1 MPPFR
6 LVVDFACLQLDVL
19 LEQPEFEERKMQGVT
34 PTERASATS
43 DSADETIT
51 RALLGCGI
59 VAGPLYMI
67 VGAVQVLT
75 RPGFDVRYNML
86 SQMSLGDQGWIQVAN
101 FVASGLLVLAGA
113 VGIRRALHSSP
124 GSSWGPRLVGVYG
137 LGLIAAAIF
146 GADPGFGFPPGT
158 PAGPPTTMST
168 HSLLHFVSALF
179 GFFAIIGACAVF
191 ARRFAKLGE
200 RGWAGYSVV
209 TGAVF
214 LVAFLGTASGSGG
227 VPFTLALWG
236 ALALAWVWLS
246 AVTAKLTSERM
257 GRGSAD

>member
-1 MPPFR
+1 
-6 LVVDFACLQLDVL
+6 VQD
-19 LEQPEFEERKMQGVT
+19 VT
-34 PTERASATS
+34 PTKNASLTKDGA
-43 DSADETIT
+43 AETIT
-51 RALLGCGI
+51 RALLTCGI

-67 VGAVQVLT
+67 VGVIEVLT

-86 SQMSLGDQGWIQVAN
+86 SQMSLGDQGWIQVVN
-101 FVASGLLVLAGA
+101 FVVSGLLVLAGA
-113 VGIRRALHSSP
+113 IGIRRALRSGPAST
-124 GSSWGPRLVGVYG
+124 WGPRLVGVYG

-146 GADPGFGFPPGT
+146 SADPGFGFPPGT

-179 GFFAIIGACAVF
+179 GFFAIIGACVVF
-191 ARRFAKLGE
+191 ARRFAKLGQ
-200 RGWAGYSVV
+200 RGWAAYSVA

-246 AVTAKLTSERM
+246 AL
-257 GRGSAD
+257 SARLIA

>member
-1 MPPFR
+1 
-6 LVVDFACLQLDVL
+6 
-19 LEQPEFEERKMQGVT
+19 MQRVT
-34 PTERASATS
+34 ATTQATLNN
-43 DSADETIT
+43 DEADTKT
-51 RALLGCGI
+51 KALLICGI

-101 FVASGLLVLAGA
+101 FLVSGLLVVAGA
-113 VGIRRALHSSP
+113 VGIRRALRSGP
-124 GSSWGPRLVGVYG
+124 GSTWGPRLVGVYG

-158 PAGPPTTMST
+158 PAGPPTSMST

-179 GFFAIIGACAVF
+179 GFFAIIGACVVF
-191 ARRFAKLGE
+191 ARRFAKLGQ
-200 RGWAGYSVV
+200 RGWAAYSVF
-209 TGAVF
+209 TGVVF

-227 VPFTLALWG
+227 VPFTLALWC
-236 ALALAWVWLS
+236 ALALAWIWLS
-246 AVTAKLTSERM
+246 ALTAKLAGEGG
-257 GRGSAD
+257 GRAAPV

>member
-1 MPPFR
+1 MQR
-6 LVVDFACLQLDVL
+6 SATT
-19 LEQPEFEERKMQGVT
+19 EQAT
-34 PTERASATS
+34 RASNGS
-43 DSADETIT
+43 ETVT
-51 RALLGCGI
+51 RALLTCGI

-67 VGAVQVLT
+67 VGAFEVLT

-101 FVASGLLVLAGA
+101 FVVSGLLVLAGA
-113 VGIRRALHSSP
+113 VGIRRALRSGPAST
-124 GSSWGPRLVGVYG
+124 WGPRLVGVYG

-146 GADPGFGFPPGT
+146 SADPGFGFPPGT

-179 GFFAIIGACAVF
+179 GFFAIIGACVVF
-191 ARRFAKLGE
+191 ARRFAKLGQ
-200 RGWAGYSVV
+200 RGWATYSVV
-209 TGAVF
+209 TGVVF

-227 VPFTLALWG
+227 VAFTLALWG

-246 AVTAKLTSERM
+246 ALTTKLTREHS
-257 GRGSAD
+257 

>member
-1 MPPFR
+1 M
-6 LVVDFACLQLDVL
+6 
-19 LEQPEFEERKMQGVT
+19 QP
-34 PTERASATS
+34 AAATKQATLANNRS
-43 DSADETIT
+43 GTIT
-51 RALLGCGI
+51 RALLTCGV
-59 VAGPLYMI
+59 VAGPLYSI
-67 VGAVQVLT
+67 VGAIQVLT

-101 FVASGLLVLAGA
+101 FVVSGVLVVAGA
-113 VGIRRALHSSP
+113 VGIRRALGTSL
-124 GSSWGPRLVGVYG
+124 GSTWGPRLLAVYG

-146 GADPGFGFPPGT
+146 SADPGFGFPPGT

-179 GFFAIIGACAVF
+179 GFFAVIGATLVF
-191 ARRFAKLGE
+191 ARRFAKLGQ
-200 RGWAGYSVV
+200 RGWATFSVI
-209 TGAVF
+209 TGVFF

-246 AVTAKLTSERM
+246 AVSAKLI
-257 GRGSAD
+257 D